1 MRPKC
6 FPPIFSVA
14 TLKSIGLTG
23 KVLQSARVR
32 AVLAQER
39 GRFCLYKNRGTRGTP
54 SAGKVYGARVHVQ
67 NVDMAS
73 KISQSVRHAC
83 RRSYFCG
90 PLAALLHEHD
100 APHPTTLR
108 ALRARDGAYIVLVQ
122 PANASRDGRL
132 PVMILQRTFVD

>member
-1 MRPKC
+1 MRASFMGQIIGVLELERHEC
-6 FPPIFSVA
+6 GAFWSADFFLPIFSVA

-23 KVLQSARVR
+23 NVLQSARVR

-83 RRSYFCG
+83 RRSDFCG
-90 PLAALLHEHD
+90 PQAQM
-100 APHPTTLR
+100 TK
-108 ALRARDGAYIVLVQ
+108 
-122 PANASRDGRL
+122 NAKFSAG
-132 PVMILQRTFVD
+132 TG